1 MFKKK
6 KFEVPVNELV
16 DILSDYDTISF
27 DIFDTMIFRALDQP
41 TDVFLYLETKYN
53 VPNFQS
59 LRKEAE
65 KDARKK
71 SKNGEV
77 TIADIYDVLENQCN
91 FKASEWISREI
102 QAEKQICFANPYIR
116 EVFLKLKEK
125 GKRLIATSDMYLSK
139 DILRDIL
146 TQSGYDGISQIYV
159 SCDIQ
164 KSKASGELYSYIK
177 KKLNPGRII
186 HIGDNQWSDVKK
198 ANEMGWASYYYP
210 NINNDRYMYPSYMSA
225 LIGGLYRGL
234 SNAYLKCGF
243 YQYDDYFEYGF
254 LNGGLLVYGY
264 CQWINKLVKDK
275 KIEHILFV
283 ARDGY
288 IMEQV
293 YKKYFN
299 EIPSSYVLF
308 SRFSAEQITFE
319 RYTKKYIDQTLGNR
333 CKKLQK

>member
-1 MFKKK
+1 MLKDIIKFYLIEKNEYIKESYESYAQKYMDKKLSNFLKRGGKILQLNYQVYLQKKEDMFKKK

-116 EVFLKLKEK
+116 EVFLKLKKK
-125 GKRLIATSDMYLSK
+125 GKD
-139 DILRDIL
+139 
-146 TQSGYDGISQIYV
+146 
-159 SCDIQ
+159 
-164 KSKASGELYSYIK
+164 
-177 KKLNPGRII
+177 
-186 HIGDNQWSDVKK
+186 
-198 ANEMGWASYYYP
+198 
-210 NINNDRYMYPSYMSA
+210 
-225 LIGGLYRGL
+225 
-234 SNAYLKCGF
+234 
-243 YQYDDYFEYGF
+243 
-254 LNGGLLVYGY
+254 
-264 CQWINKLVKDK
+264 
-275 KIEHILFV
+275 
-283 ARDGY
+283 
-288 IMEQV
+288 
-293 YKKYFN
+293 
-299 EIPSSYVLF
+299 
-308 SRFSAEQITFE
+308 
-319 RYTKKYIDQTLGNR
+319 
-333 CKKLQK
+333 